1 MSMNID
7 ELEAESADL
16 LPGREALSRLR
27 FSFTKHVNVTKH
39 INVANVD
46 ATNLSAAVNFDSP
59 EATAASEAVQSI
71 TVTQH

>member
-16 LPGREALSRLR
+16 LPGREALGRLR
-27 FSFTKHVNVTKH
+27 FSFTKTLNVTKH

-46 ATNLSAAVNFDSP
+46 ATNLSAAVNYDSLG
-59 EATAASEAVQSI
+59 ATAASEAAQSI
-71 TVTQH
+71 SITQ

>member
-27 FSFTKHVNVTKH
+27 FSFTKTVNVTKH
-39 INVANVD
+39 IANVD

-71 TVTQH
+71 TITQ

>member
-7 ELEAESADL
+7 ELEAESGDL

-27 FSFTKHVNVTKH
+27 FSFTKTVTKH

-46 ATNLSAAVNFDSP
+46 ATNLSAAVNIDSP

-71 TVTQH
+71 SVVQH